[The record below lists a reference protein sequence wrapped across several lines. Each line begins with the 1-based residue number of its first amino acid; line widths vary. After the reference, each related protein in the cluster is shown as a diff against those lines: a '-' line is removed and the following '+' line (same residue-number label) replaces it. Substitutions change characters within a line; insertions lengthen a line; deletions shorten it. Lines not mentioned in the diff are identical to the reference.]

1 MSAGF
6 RLTSEQSMLR
16 EALREL
22 CATESTA
29 AHVLE
34 VWQQQHPFDEGL
46 WQALAANGWLGLC
59 SDESHGGAGMGIV
72 ELSLVAEE
80 LGRAAAAAP
89 ILPSLI
95 AGLVLRESGATS
107 ELSTA
112 LVEGSTRIA
121 LGLSRDGFDFR
132 APLLERAGGRL
143 SGRAA
148 FVAWAETAHQCLL
161 PMDGE
166 TLVCVPRQLFSARP
180 RKTMD
185 LGLPLAD
192 VLLREADD
200 LEIMFLSFSRARLFD
215 LSAVAAAAE
224 MLGSMQRCLELS
236 LDYARV
242 RKQFGRAIGTF
253 QAVRHMCADMATEIE
268 NTRSVVRAAS
278 TALAEAS
285 TSAHALCAKLQ
296 ANRAARIVWTNALQ
310 VHAGIGF
317 TWEHEL
323 HLHIKRLM
331 SLQGLFGT
339 QAGLSDEVFRFARPA

>member
-1 MSAGF
+1 MSTGF

-34 VWQQQHPFDEGL
+34 VWQEQRPFDEGL
-46 WQALAANGWLGLC
+46 WQALATNGWLGLC
-59 SDESHGGAGMGIV
+59 SDEAYGGAGMGIV
-72 ELSLVAEE
+72 ELSLLAEE
-80 LGRAAAAAP
+80 LGRTAAAAP
-89 ILPSLI
+89 VLPNLI

-107 ELSTA
+107 ELSA
-112 LVEGSTRIA
+112 SIVDGSTRIA
-121 LGLSRDGFDFR
+121 LGLSRDGLDFR

-143 SGRAA
+143 NGQAA

-166 TLVCVPRQLFSARP
+166 TLVCVPRNLFSTRP
-180 RKTMD
+180 RETMD

-192 VLLREADD
+192 VLLHEADERG
-200 LEIMFLSFSRARLFD
+200 LMCLNFSRTRLFD

-253 QAVRHMCADMATEIE
+253 QSVRHMCADMATEIE
-268 NTRSVVRAAS
+268 NTKSVVRAAAS
-278 TALAEAS
+278 ALSEAS
-285 TSAHALCAKLQ
+285 TSAYAHYAKLQ

-339 QAGLSDEVFRFARPA
+339 QAGLSDEVFRFARSA